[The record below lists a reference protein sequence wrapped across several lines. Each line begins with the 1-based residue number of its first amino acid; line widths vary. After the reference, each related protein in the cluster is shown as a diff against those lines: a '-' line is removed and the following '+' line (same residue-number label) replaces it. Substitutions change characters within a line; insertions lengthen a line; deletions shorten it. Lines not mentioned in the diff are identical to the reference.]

1 MIVVILAVL
10 GLCMGSF
17 VNAVV
22 WRIKQQSLV
31 NSRQSSV
38 KKKKSAALSTIDK
51 RLSTQN
57 LSILQGR
64 SQCTDCGHQLAPKD
78 LIPVLSWLFLRG
90 RCRYCKKP
98 ISPQYPVVELVLAVV
113 FLASYLFW
121 PNDLGQQGQW
131 LLLATWLGSSVG
143 LLALLIYDLKWMLL
157 PNRILYPTFF
167 VALTGRLGYI
177 LFFASQKALSLE
189 LLALSLLVAS
199 GIFYLLFYLS
209 KGRWIG
215 YGDVRLGLITGTV
228 LGKPSLSLLMIF
240 IASVLGTLFAV
251 PALLAGRKTMVSKL
265 PYGPFLIAATAFT
278 LLWGGQII
286 NWYKSLLT

>member
-1 MIVVILAVL
+1 MIVVFLAVL
-10 GLCMGSF
+10 GLCLGSF

-22 WRIKQQSLV
+22 WRIREQDLRSQSLDL
-31 NSRQSSV
+31 R
-38 KKKKSAALSTIDK
+38 KKKRKVQD
-51 RLSTQN
+51 
-57 LSILQGR
+57 LSILHGR

-113 FLASYLFW
+113 FVASYLFW
-121 PNDLGQQGQW
+121 PNDLGQLGQW

-167 VALTGRLGYI
+167 VALAGRLAYI
-177 LFFASQKALSLE
+177 AFFAPQKVMSYE
-189 LLALSLLVAS
+189 LLVISLLVAS
-199 GIFYLLFYLS
+199 GIFYLLFYVS
-209 KGRWIG
+209 QGRWIG
-215 YGDVRLGLITGTV
+215 FGDVRLGLITGTV

-240 IASVLGTLFAV
+240 IASVLGTLFAM
-251 PALLAGRKTMVSKL
+251 PSLLSGRKKLVSKL
-265 PYGPFLIAATAFT
+265 PYGPFLIVATAIC
-278 LLWGGQII
+278 LLWGESLIH
-286 NWYKSLLT
+286 WYKSLLT